1 MSGIHFEFD
10 PRCLPEIM
18 QGQEVRGALRAEADR
33 IAPVARSIA
42 RSEISDEFAESIEVV
57 EEVRPQG
64 RPTAKVLADRADAEA
79 HEHGDSN
86 TQRRRVLGRAAHTRV
101 EPN

>member
-1 MSGIHFEFD
+1 MAGIRFEFD

-18 QGQEVRGALRAEADR
+18 RGEKVRGALKGEADR
-33 IAPVARSIA
+33 IAPLARSIA
-42 RSEISDEFAESIEVV
+42 RSEISEEFAGSIEVV
-57 EEVRPQG
+57 EEIRPQG
-64 RPTAKVLADRADAEA
+64 RPTAKVIADRADAEA